1 MFPLNIAQKIGHSVI
16 SKIRMVLYALG
27 FFFRVFKET
36 GNFLTKKRGIRRIS
50 GRVLTMQIL
59 FTGYEALTI
68 ISIIALGLG
77 ALIIIQGISLLPKF
91 GQGDL
96 IYDILIIVI
105 TRELGPILTAFIV
118 IARSAT
124 AISTQLGNMVIS
136 HEIEAFMAVGIDP
149 ISYLV
154 APRFIGVTFSIIILN
169 IYFNI
174 FGLIGSYFLT
184 LLIKP
189 VKFQEYFFKLL
200 SKFQFADIFSSL
212 LKCFVFGVIISLSAT
227 IYGLKVEQSST
238 EIPQV
243 AIKAVSQSFKYCIVA
258 TAIIT
263 MIYYL

>member
-1 MFPLNIAQKIGHSVI
+1 MNLMKPAEVIGKSVI
-16 SKIRMVLYALG
+16 KKIKSFLYAMG
-27 FFFRVFKET
+27 FFFIVLRETINFIFK
-36 GNFLTKKRGIRRIS
+36 KKGTHIS
-50 GRVLTMQIL
+50 SKVLTMQIL
-59 FTGYEALTI
+59 FTGFEALTV
-68 ISIIALGLG
+68 IALIALSLG
-77 ALIIIQGISLLPKF
+77 AVIIIQGISLLPQF

-124 AISTQLGNMVIS
+124 AISTELGNMVIG
-136 HEIEAFMAVGIDP
+136 HEIEAYVSVGIDP
-149 ISYLV
+149 VSHLV
-154 APRFIGVTFSIIILN
+154 APRFLGVSFSIIILN
-169 IYFNI
+169 IYFNV

-189 VKFQEYFFKLL
+189 IKFIEYFNSLL
-200 SKFQFADIFSSL
+200 TRFHADDIFSSL
-212 LKCFVFGVIISLSAT
+212 IKCFVFGIIISLSAT

-258 TAIIT
+258 TAVIT
-263 MIYYL
+263 MIYYM